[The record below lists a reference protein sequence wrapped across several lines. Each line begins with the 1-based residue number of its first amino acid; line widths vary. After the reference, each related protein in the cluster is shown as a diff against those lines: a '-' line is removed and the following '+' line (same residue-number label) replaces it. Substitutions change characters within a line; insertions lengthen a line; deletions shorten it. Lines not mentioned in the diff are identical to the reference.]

1 MAKSYSPNEALIRGA
16 AAAYKNWDNV
26 PGMYAGI
33 QKAIQ
38 GGIDVMKKQ
47 TEIGLQEMEKRE
59 KASQSWDQVANQVVL
74 KAGSL
79 GDKLYNATYNDVLAL
94 KEQYLEASYNKDERG
109 KMNALRALSNYSTF
123 IQDHK
128 QLNLDYADGKL
139 ENLASDAMT
148 ADEMHIVSSI
158 SGQNYESVYRGEDGQ
173 MYFDIIMPDETIIS
187 VSHEQYE
194 GMFIH
199 KSLELSNKTSEL
211 ISGSYRNRIFDK
223 DNTYAS
229 ILNTI
234 GVTDKEIRAALHDPI
249 LGGKFADML
258 RADTTIEQELVDLGF
273 ADGDGVIDEN
283 EMNNFINA
291 ITDHTNPGYNKNLSR
306 KILAEKLTNAVQNK
320 HSAYWNEYDR
330 LQQEANDK
338 KTKNQS
344 MVLPGMYKTYE
355 EQDSKIDQALRGETI
370 YDWAGN
376 EWEADGA
383 GNFTGNTEG
392 GPTTLSLYKLLSSPY
407 FGLNERL
414 RSRGI
419 EERKIVPWGQT
430 EQDVIEYDPQKSFTE
445 EDTPKDKTTITDEFR
460 DKILEIS
467 NMNISSDEIKKR
479 EAKLLAEYR
488 KMYPQ
493 HEDVWKNY
501 DR

>member
-47 TEIGLQEMEKRE
+47 TEIGLQEAEKRE
-59 KASQSWDQVANQVVL
+59 RINQNWDKVANQVVL
-74 KAGSL
+74 SAGSL

-94 KEQYLEASYNKDERG
+94 KEQYLEASYNKDEKG

-128 QLNLDYADGKL
+128 QLNLDYADGKIDSL
-139 ENLASDAMT
+139 SSDAMT
-148 ADEMHIVSSI
+148 ADEMHVVASI
-158 SGQNYESVYRGEDGQ
+158 SGQNYESVYRLDDGKV
-173 MYFDIIMPDETIIS
+173 YFDITMPDETIRS
-187 VSHEQYE
+187 VSHEEYE
-194 GMFIH
+194 DMFIH
-199 KSLELSNKTSEL
+199 KNIEVSNKTSDL
-211 ISGSYRNRIFDK
+211 IKNSYKNRIFDK
-223 DNTYAS
+223 ENTYTS

-234 GVTDKEIRAALHDPI
+234 PSTEKEIRAALHDNI

-258 RADTTIEQELVDLGF
+258 REDTTIEQELVDLGF
-273 ADGDGVIDEN
+273 ADGDGVIDQD
-283 EMNNFINA
+283 EMTNFINA
-291 ITDHTNPGYNKNLSR
+291 ITDHTNPGFNKDLSR

-320 HSAYWNEYDR
+320 HNAYWNEYDK

-338 KTKNQS
+338 KTETADKTI
-344 MVLPGMYKTYE
+344 VLGTYRTIKS
-355 EQDSKIDQALRGETI
+355 QDDIIDAALRGESI

-383 GNFTGNTEG
+383 GNFSHPEG
-392 GPTTLSLYKLLSSPY
+392 GTFELYKLLSSPY
-407 FGLNERL
+407 FGMNDRL
-414 RSRGI
+414 RNRGI
-419 EERKIVPWGQT
+419 QPRKMVPWGQN
-430 EQDVIEYDPQKSFTE
+430 EEFEYDPLVSYTE
-445 EDTPKDKTTITDEFR
+445 EEKKVDPKNKAAVTEEFR
-460 DKILEIS
+460 MKSLDIS
-467 NMNISSDEIKKR
+467 NMSISSDEIKKR